1 MSLLPLFLFEAK
13 DKGIITDKG
22 MKPIFYTGILEIP
35 NLTAI
40 DQIIYCQILYHA
52 LCSNREYGYTAD
64 DYNGIVPHD
73 YKVPESIATKVNV
86 SRRQFYYS
94 IERLKNLGL
103 LTESKDAAL
112 KEGMTKRYF
121 ELLPES
127 GLSGVSLIV
136 YSYICHLC
144 KKYGWTDRYH
154 AALANDLHIE
164 NSHLRHILSRLY
176 KSGHLARRYR
186 GRQVLLSPA

>member
-1 MSLLPLFLFEAK
+1 
-13 DKGIITDKG
+13 
-22 MKPIFYTGILEIP
+22 MKAIFYTGILEAP
-35 NLTAI
+35 NLSAI
-40 DQIIYCQILYHA
+40 DQIVYCLTLYHG
-52 LCSNREYGYTAD
+52 LCSNRNYGYTLE
-64 DYNGIVPHD
+64 DYNGIVAND
-73 YKVPESIATKVNV
+73 YPAPESLAKKANV
-86 SRRQFYYS
+86 SHSQYY
-94 IERLKNLGL
+94 EAKKHLRAAGL
-103 LTESKDAAL
+103 LNQDGEAIL

-121 ELLPES
+121 ELRPES

-154 AALANDLHIE
+154 AALANDLHLSFGVVR
-164 NSHLRHILSRLY
+164 NCLSRLY